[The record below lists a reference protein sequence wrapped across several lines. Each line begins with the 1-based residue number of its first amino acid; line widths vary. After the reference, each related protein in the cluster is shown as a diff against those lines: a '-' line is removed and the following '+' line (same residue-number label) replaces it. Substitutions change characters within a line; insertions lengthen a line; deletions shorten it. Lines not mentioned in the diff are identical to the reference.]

1 MFELWLLLYCAAVGF
16 VAAGL
21 ASSFFQLVT
30 RRQVVFAIPSPRV
43 VACFVAAVS
52 FALVG
57 PYIVARAAVRAV
69 RADKRPVTWLVGGL
83 AVAGLWSACSGIL
96 VLDLA
101 LAMRTSLLT

>member
-1 MFELWLLLYCAAVGF
+1 MFELWLLLYCTAVGF

-21 ASSFFQLVT
+21 ASSLFQLVT
-30 RRQVVFAIPSPRV
+30 RRPVAFAIPSPRI
-43 VACFVAAVS
+43 VACCVAAVS

-69 RADKRPVTWLVGGL
+69 RADKRPVTWLFGGL
-83 AVAGLWSACSGIL
+83 AVAGIWSACSGI
-96 VLDLA
+96 VVMDFA